1 MKLCRFND
9 DRLGVVKGQVVRDV
23 TDVQNAIRAET
34 PYAAIGDAVIAAL
47 PKWRDRIEEA
57 AYRAPGL
64 PMGNRVKLLSPVL
77 RPSKVMAA
85 PVNYKSEAQA
95 VDATVTALREQRGQ
109 SRDIGTSGI
118 FLKSNSSVVGPS
130 EGIPL
135 RFPDRRSDFEGEI
148 VVIIGKEGS
157 DIPRDKAMEYVAG
170 YAVGLDMTLRGL
182 EDRSFRKSLDGY
194 TALGPW
200 MVTPDEIADPNNMGI
215 KLWLNDELKQDST
228 TQFLNY
234 DIARLIEF
242 ASSFYRLY
250 PGDLYYTGTPAGIG
264 QVVPGDALRVE
275 CPEIG
280 AMEIAVRQ
288 HVVGG

>member
-1 MKLCRFND
+1 MKLCRYDN
-9 DRLGVVKGQVVRDV
+9 DRLGVVTGDEVRDV
-23 TDVQNAIRAET
+23 TDVQSAIRAET
-34 PYAAIGDAVIAAL
+34 PYAAFGDAVIAAL
-47 PKWRDRIEEA
+47 PKWRARIDEA
-57 AYRAPGL
+57 ASKAPGQPL
-64 PMGNRVKLLSPVL
+64 SRVKLISPVL

-85 PVNYKSEAQA
+85 PVNYKAEAQA
-95 VDATVTALREQRGQ
+95 VDVAVTALREQRGQ

-148 VVIIGKEGS
+148 VVVIGKEGS
-157 DIPRDKAMEYVAG
+157 DIPRDKAFDYIAG
-170 YAVGLDMTLRGL
+170 YVVGLDMTLRGL

-200 MVTPDEIADPNNMGI
+200 MVTPDEVKDPNNMEI
-215 KLWLNDELKQDST
+215 KLWLNGELKQDST

-234 DIARLIEF
+234 DIAKLIEF

-264 QVVPGDALRVE
+264 QVVPGDVMRVA

-280 AMEIAVRQ
+280 TMEIAVRQ
-288 HVVGG
+288 HNVGG

>member
-9 DRLGVVKGQVVRDV
+9 DRLGVVKGEVVRDV

-34 PYAAIGDAVIAAL
+34 PYAAMGDAVIAAL

-57 AYRAPGL
+57 AYHAPGL

-77 RPSKVMAA
+77 RPSKIMAA
-85 PVNYKSEAQA
+85 PVNYTSEAQA
-95 VDATVTALREQRGQ
+95 QDAAVTALREQRGQ

-118 FLKSNSSVVGPS
+118 FLKSNSSLVGPS
-130 EGIPL
+130 QGIPL

-148 VVIIGKEGS
+148 VVVIGKEGS
-157 DIPRDKAMEYVAG
+157 DIPRERAMEYVAG
-170 YAVGLDMTLRGL
+170 YCVGLDMTLRGL
-182 EDRSFRKSLDGY
+182 EDRSFRKSIDGY

-200 MVTPDEIADPNNMGI
+200 MVTADEIKDASKIGI
-215 KLWLNDELKQDST
+215 KLSLNGELKQDST
-228 TQFLNY
+228 TEFLNY
-234 DIARLIEF
+234 DIPRLIEF

-250 PGDLYYTGTPAGIG
+250 PGDLYYTGTPAGIA
-264 QVVPGDALRVE
+264 QVVPGDVMRVE
-275 CPEIG
+275 SPEIG

-288 HVVGG
+288 HEIGG

>member
-1 MKLCRFND
+1 MKLCRYDN
-9 DRLGVVKGQVVRDV
+9 DRLGVVTGDEVRDV
-23 TDVQNAIRAET
+23 TDVQSAIRAET
-34 PYAAIGDAVIAAL
+34 PYAAFGDAVIAAL
-47 PKWRDRIEEA
+47 PKWRARIDEA
-57 AYRAPGL
+57 ASKAPGL
-64 PMGNRVKLLSPVL
+64 PLSRVKLISPVL

-85 PVNYKSEAQA
+85 PVNYKAAAQA
-95 VDATVTALREQRGQ
+95 VDPAVTALREQRGQ

-118 FLKSNSSVVGPS
+118 FLKSNSSLVGPS

-148 VVIIGKEGS
+148 VVVIGKEGS
-157 DIPRDKAMEYVAG
+157 DIPRDKAFDYIAG

-200 MVTPDEIADPNNMGI
+200 MVTPDEIKDPNNMGI
-215 KLWLNDELKQDST
+215 KLWLNGELKQDST

-234 DIARLIEF
+234 DIAKLIEF

-264 QVVPGDALRVE
+264 QVVPGDVMRVE

-280 AMEIAVRQ
+280 TMEIAVRQ
-288 HVVGG
+288 HSVGG